1 MRKPKSYHIYYSKE
15 EKTNNQKITIGSY
28 ARDIAN
34 DVFIRMSDE
43 EFMAKVH
50 ERMAMEEKDK
60 AEQKRI
66 LPSSADFMDSD
77 CSTKG
82 TINVTALGSPPNSAS
97 IGASL

>member
-34 DVFIRMSDE
+34 EVFIRMSDE
-43 EFMAKVH
+43 AFMQKVH
-50 ERMAMEEKDK
+50 ERMAMEEKGK
-60 AEQKRI
+60 AEQKSI

-82 TINVTALGSPPNSAS
+82 TINVTALGSPPNTSS